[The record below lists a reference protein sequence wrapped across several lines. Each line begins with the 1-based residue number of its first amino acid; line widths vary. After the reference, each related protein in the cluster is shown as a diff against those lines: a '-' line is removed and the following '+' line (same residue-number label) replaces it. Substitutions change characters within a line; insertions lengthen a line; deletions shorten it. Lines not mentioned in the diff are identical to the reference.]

1 MPASAF
7 LTHVFLRSL
16 LSILLVQVLPQSS
29 TPTPQARIHMTQ
41 DQLCCI
47 TSNAVS
53 PVYPKEARLAGIQGE
68 VNLTLVIGEHNTI
81 AELQPVSGDP
91 VLLEAATKAVRQ
103 WQFFI
108 GGYEVGGPRE
118 TEVPLTFTFKI
129 EDPPQ
134 PAFLHLKNGQVIRA
148 DTVREFTDRMEYT
161 VGGRTHHISAASV
174 TDINARAHF
183 SIIKPK
189 TKADDCIPAS
199 GPSFTVRA
207 IPLLPSVKSSDSS
220 HPALN

>member
-53 PVYPKEARLAGIQGE
+53 PIYPREARLAGIQGE
-68 VNLTLVIGEHNTI
+68 VKLILVIGEHNTI
-81 AELQPVSGDP
+81 VELQPVSGDP
-91 VLLEAATKAVRQ
+91 ILLEAATKAVRR
-103 WQFFI
+103 WQFLI

-118 TEVPLTFTFKI
+118 TEVPITFTFKI

-134 PAFLHLKNGQVIRA
+134 PAFLHFKNGKVIRA
-148 DTVREFTDRMEYT
+148 DTVREFTDRVEYT
-161 VGGRTHHISAASV
+161 VHGHAHHISADSL
-174 TDINARAHF
+174 TDINACAHV

-189 TKADDCIPAS
+189 TEVGDCIPAG

-207 IPLLPSVKSSDSS
+207 IPLLPSVKSTDAGR
-220 HPALN
+220 PALN